1 MIRIKNLPLS
11 LISTLLV
18 GFAINA
24 QAQLALDVS
33 SQKSYRQNEKGV
45 QFQGG
50 KFNINFSDGALSSI
64 GGCNFIS
71 YYPPRDATYF
81 CGIGTSGYL
90 ESGVVDGVTPPDR
103 YLAVTSIAS
112 ASIVEPG
119 ESKLVR
125 LNAAPASTLKRPKA
139 GFNDSSSVISYNLHT
154 SFVEKFTI
162 ARYRASTTYT
172 RKQGKKFESD
182 IVPGTY
188 QYYFP
193 RLGQPTVPV
202 AILPVIYPM
211 PEASAKGA
219 AKRVGLRFTSVNQ
232 NKWSKDGF
240 MELSYSKPNLFKW
253 TPFDAQSLFLNAD
266 ALSFAIR
273 VIKDPEKANSPV
285 VEQDGF
291 TSRTQS
297 VFPDFS
303 TNTDPKI
310 FLRNPTTSTFTTPP
324 LLAGGTKGIVELELK
339 RSLKTG
345 GITYDSSSRKFQLP
359 VVVVNKYSDYRD
371 LAFPNKNANTGL
383 LDDADGDGYN
393 NLNEWILD
401 SEANNPEI
409 QPVAPV
415 AKFNPTLYDFDV
427 FGFYYSSSV
436 RIVRSPYYGFTVAQ
450 KLGTDPAIVYT
461 LQRSKD
467 GSKTWQDFPDGY
479 YYNDGTY
486 SVTPISNPFLYD
498 NIAWVVQ
505 TTDYKAGVGAVK
517 ANAPA
522 RREIQVRTSYS
533 FLGPGGPNAAP
544 PGTENDKYRVKI
556 SLKR

>member
-18 GFAINA
+18 GVTVNA
-24 QAQLALDVS
+24 QAQLALDMS
-33 SQKSYRQNEKGV
+33 SQKSYRQNKKGM

-50 KFNINFSDGALSSI
+50 KFNINFSDGAVNNIIFCS
-64 GGCNFIS
+64 NTF
-71 YYPPRDATYF
+71 YYPPRDATF
-81 CGIGTSGYL
+81 LCGIGTSGFV
-90 ESGVVDGVTPPDR
+90 ESGVVDGVTPVDR

-119 ESKLVR
+119 ESEFVR

-139 GFNDSSSVISYNLHT
+139 GFNDSSSVISYNLHS

-162 ARYRASTTYT
+162 TRYRATTSYT
-172 RKQGKKFESD
+172 KKQGKKFETD

-219 AKRVGLRFTSVNQ
+219 AKRVGLRFTSVNK

-266 ALSFAIR
+266 TLSFAIR
-273 VIKDPEKANSPV
+273 VIKDPDKATSPV
-285 VEQDGF
+285 AEQDGF

-303 TNTDPKI
+303 TSNDPKI
-310 FLRNPTTSTFTTPP
+310 FIRNPTNSTFTTPP

-359 VVVVNKYSDYRD
+359 VVVVNKYSDYKD
-371 LAFPNKNANTGL
+371 LAFPANKKNTGL
-383 LDDADGDGYN
+383 LDDTDGDGVN

-401 SEANNPEI
+401 GAANDPTD
-409 QPVAPV
+409 QPVAPTTI
-415 AKFNPTLYDFDV
+415 FNEERYIYDLSGVGFFNRSSLYEV
-427 FGFYYSSSV
+427 
-436 RIVRSPYYGFTVAQ
+436 PYYGFTVDQ
-450 KLGTDPAIVYT
+450 KLGTEPEILYT
-461 LQRSKD
+461 LQRSTD
-467 GSKTWQDFPDGY
+467 EGKTYQEFPDGY
-479 YYNDGTY
+479 YYSDGSY
-486 SVTPISNPFLYD
+486 SPTREFSFTSTLNWIVT
-498 NIAWVVQ
+498 
-505 TTDYKAGVGAVK
+505 TRDYKAGAGLVK
-517 ANAPA
+517 QNAPA
-522 RREIQVRTSYS
+522 RRQIRVQRP
-533 FLGPGGPNAAP
+533 FLNSQTILNQPI
-544 PGTENDKYRVKI
+544 GTEKHLYRLKI
-556 SLKR
+556 TLKK